1 MKKFRGKYRTD
12 SHRLSGWDY
21 SRNGYYYVT
30 IVAYGRKY
38 IFGNIKNK
46 KMIFSDF
53 GKIVFDQW
61 YKSFEIRQELF
72 LDEFILMPNHL
83 HAIVVLRNREIPE
96 NDNAVDD
103 SVDDSVETYGRMSLH
118 SQKHSQN
125 DPQYSQKHSQN
136 DPQHSQNQTE
146 NSQNSGSSQK
156 YIPVRKPKSISSFIG
171 GFKSRTITKID
182 DFIDDNGLTIE
193 KYNRQNPLWQANYHD
208 HIIRNDKS
216 YHKIKNYIINN
227 PANWDTD
234 MFN

>member
-1 MKKFRGKYRTD
+1 
-12 SHRLSGWDY
+12 
-21 SRNGYYYVT
+21 
-30 IVAYGRKY
+30 
-38 IFGNIKNK
+38 
-46 KMIFSDF
+46 MIFSDF

-61 YKSFEIRQELF
+61 HKSFEIRQELF

-118 SQKHSQN
+118 SQK
-125 DPQYSQKHSQN
+125 
-136 DPQHSQNQTE
+136 HSQNQTE

-216 YHKIKNYIINN
+216 YHRIKNYIINN